1 MPAYIDGPGGV
12 QTSLAYREAMAVSP
26 IGRAVLYLLEVYHP
40 ALPDGA
46 LRFALNHED
55 VTATLEADA
64 PRDAGTAQLHLALP
78 LGFQLPTE
86 SDGSAAPGLRMWID
100 GVSSHVT
107 DSLDATV
114 ETLDDTELILRVYA
128 SDDLNAPAK
137 LPVLRMPLR
146 STTVGEERVVVTA
159 AFTDPVNEAFPRKT
173 FTRRE
178 YPGLGN

>member
-1 MPAYIDGPGGV
+1 MPTYTTGPGGV
-12 QTSLAYREAMAVSP
+12 QTSAAYREAMAIAP
-26 IGRAVLYLLEVYHP
+26 IGRAMLYLLEVYHP
-40 ALPDGA
+40 ALDEP

-64 PRDAGTAQLHLALP
+64 PRDAGTAQLHKALP

-107 DSLDATV
+107 DALDATV

-128 SDDLNAPAK
+128 SDDLTAPAK
-137 LPVLRMPLR
+137 LPPVRMPLR
-146 STTVGEERVVVTA
+146 STSVGEERVVVTA
-159 AFTDPVNEAFPRKT
+159 AYTDPVNEAFPRKT